1 MKNMLDFMYH
11 GEYQAQTS
19 ETTTKLDVLAHL
31 FCYAIGKSYLAKKL
45 SDYALTRFGEALRAV
60 TPNDFAELVGVIASS
75 TDAAP
80 VHNSLR
86 NTAFYRVDELAGS
99 KSFMNI
105 IGGKHLAIPLE
116 QKDDD
121 GGEAVYRNLQ
131 AAIQHATFSANMLRI
146 ANLTKTRTVWENARL
161 LRKLEDT
168 QETVD
173 LFRSQV
179 IKASSSLRKFEDVNG
194 TATDAI
200 MAAQKE
206 TQQVKKELSKATSH
220 SFLLLEDLN
229 STKSKLAEVEEQAAS
244 TAKALEN
251 ADLELEILQNEER
264 NDRQALEKLSKSTAA
279 ADGLT
284 ARGQAEVNQMVS
296 TLRGQ
301 QKSASRT
308 EQKAI
313 DERTRA
319 VEEQERYTNLQSQLQ
334 GKYEKNKRQ
343 LDEANQEVQR
353 LLAENKT
360 IRDQDKENSA
370 ATIHPAQDEHSQ
382 AKRELAEAAQVTQR
396 VLAENQVLRGQAKEI
411 SASSANQA
419 VQQQRDNAM
428 LEIQKEL
435 SQAKSELSRVNEGTQ
450 RLMAETKTLR
460 EQGEANSAIML
471 NQAPPN
477 RPPNEQLVFQEK
489 SFHAQ
494 QMNTLH
500 YHIEHLKALQI
511 DLNRAN
517 LRNFTMQRTIND
529 LKTIIANGAAGGL
542 TAPGF

>member
-1 MKNMLDFMYH
+1 
-11 GEYQAQTS
+11 
-19 ETTTKLDVLAHL
+19 
-31 FCYAIGKSYLAKKL
+31 
-45 SDYALTRFGEALRAV
+45 
-60 TPNDFAELVGVIASS
+60 
-75 TDAAP
+75 
-80 VHNSLR
+80 
-86 NTAFYRVDELAGS
+86 
-99 KSFMNI
+99 
-105 IGGKHLAIPLE
+105 
-116 QKDDD
+116 
-121 GGEAVYRNLQ
+121 
-131 AAIQHATFSANMLRI
+131 
-146 ANLTKTRTVWENARL
+146 
-161 LRKLEDT
+161 
-168 QETVD
+168 
-173 LFRSQV
+173 
-179 IKASSSLRKFEDVNG
+179 
-194 TATDAI
+194 
-200 MAAQKE
+200 
-206 TQQVKKELSKATSH
+206 
-220 SFLLLEDLN
+220 
-229 STKSKLAEVEEQAAS
+229 
-244 TAKALEN
+244 
-251 ADLELEILQNEER
+251 
-264 NDRQALEKLSKSTAA
+264 
-279 ADGLT
+279 
-284 ARGQAEVNQMVS
+284 MVS

-308 EQKAI
+308 EQNAI
-313 DERTRA
+313 DERARA

-334 GKYEKNKRQ
+334 GKYEQNKRQ

-370 ATIHPAQDEHSQ
+370 ATIHPAQDELSQ

-396 VLAENQVLRGQAKEI
+396 VLAENQVLREQAREI

-428 LEIQKEL
+428 LEIQEEL

-450 RLMAETKTLR
+450 RLMAENKTLR

-511 DLNRAN
+511 ELNRAN
-517 LRNFTMQRTIND
+517 LQNFTMQRAINN

>member
-31 FCYAIGKSYLAKKL
+31 FCYAIGESYLAKKL

-105 IGGKHLAIPLE
+105 IGGKHLAITLE

-146 ANLTKTRTVWENARL
+146 ANLTKTRTAWENARL

-251 ADLELEILQNEER
+251 AELELDILENENR

-279 ADGLT
+279 ADGLA

-313 DERTRA
+313 EERTRA

-334 GKYEKNKRQ
+334 GKYEQNKRQ

-360 IRDQDKENSA
+360 IRDQDKENST
-370 ATIHPAQDEHSQ
+370 ATIHPAQDELSQ
-382 AKRELAEAAQVTQR
+382 AKRELAEAVQVTQR
-396 VLAENQVLRGQAKEI
+396 VLAENQVLREQAKEI
-411 SASSANQA
+411 PASSPNQA

-428 LEIQKEL
+428 LEIREEL

-460 EQGEANSAIML
+460 EQSETNSAVML

>member
-1 MKNMLDFMYH
+1 
-11 GEYQAQTS
+11 
-19 ETTTKLDVLAHL
+19 
-31 FCYAIGKSYLAKKL
+31 
-45 SDYALTRFGEALRAV
+45 
-60 TPNDFAELVGVIASS
+60 
-75 TDAAP
+75 
-80 VHNSLR
+80 
-86 NTAFYRVDELAGS
+86 
-99 KSFMNI
+99 
-105 IGGKHLAIPLE
+105 
-116 QKDDD
+116 
-121 GGEAVYRNLQ
+121 
-131 AAIQHATFSANMLRI
+131 
-146 ANLTKTRTVWENARL
+146 

-220 SFLLLEDLN
+220 SLLLLEDLN

-251 ADLELEILQNEER
+251 AELELDILENEDR

-279 ADGLT
+279 ADGLA

-334 GKYEKNKRQ
+334 GKYEQNKRQ

-360 IRDQDKENSA
+360 IRDQDKENST
-370 ATIHPAQDEHSQ
+370 ATIHPAQDELSQ
-382 AKRELAEAAQVTQR
+382 AKRELAEAVQVTQR
-396 VLAENQVLRGQAKEI
+396 VLAENQVLREQAKEI
-411 SASSANQA
+411 PASSPNQA

-428 LEIQKEL
+428 LEIREEL

-460 EQGEANSAIML
+460 EQSETNSAVML

-511 DLNRAN
+511 ELNRAN
-517 LRNFTMQRTIND
+517 LQNFTMQRAINN

-542 TAPGF
+542 TAPSF